1 MKKFTEDELSVINY
15 TLKSLLKVVKEQLE
29 KTPDGE
35 EVSINDIRTLKVIEN
50 LLHKIN
56 N

>member
-15 TLKSLLKVVKEQLE
+15 TLKSLLKVVKEELE
-29 KTPDGE
+29 KTPDGG
-35 EVSINDIRTLKVIEN
+35 EVTNEIRTMKVIEN
-50 LLHKIN
+50 LLEKIN